1 MGFKDK
7 LTKYYTDS
15 YMQKYGD
22 RMTQFQ
28 GNVISVK
35 VEEKCILWIFHKIQA
50 FLIIK
55 PERSRSIIK
64 CRYRKNKWFKKPEFM
79 KISQGHTVIVQGLKS
94 QVSKK
99 DPAEIIDVMN
109 ILNMTTKKDLVPVDH
124 SQLKKVRQK
133 QVMR

>member
-55 PERSRSIIK
+55 PEK
-64 CRYRKNKWFKKPEFM
+64 CMLSFFSPPPPKKAYKTNKPNRKHM
-79 KISQGHTVIVQGLKS
+79 
-94 QVSKK
+94 
-99 DPAEIIDVMN
+99 
-109 ILNMTTKKDLVPVDH
+109 
-124 SQLKKVRQK
+124 
-133 QVMR
+133 

>member
-64 CRYRKNKWFKKPEFM
+64 CRYRKNGNTRGNIGRSKDYRSCEGKNRDLFIKM
-79 KISQGHTVIVQGLKS
+79 KTESL
-94 QVSKK
+94 
-99 DPAEIIDVMN
+99 
-109 ILNMTTKKDLVPVDH
+109 
-124 SQLKKVRQK
+124 
-133 QVMR
+133 